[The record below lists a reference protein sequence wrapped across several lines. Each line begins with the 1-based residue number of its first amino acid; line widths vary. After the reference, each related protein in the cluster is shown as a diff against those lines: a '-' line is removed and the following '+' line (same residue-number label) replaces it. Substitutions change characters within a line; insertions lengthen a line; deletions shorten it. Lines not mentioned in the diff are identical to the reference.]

1 MLKYMKS
8 TEGQL
13 YLYII
18 LPAIYS
24 QFVNGH
30 AAALPEAG
38 FFKTKK
44 KKISLN
50 VYIVFESTTL

>member
-38 FFKTKK
+38 FFKTTKK
-44 KKISLN
+44 NL
-50 VYIVFESTTL
+50 T